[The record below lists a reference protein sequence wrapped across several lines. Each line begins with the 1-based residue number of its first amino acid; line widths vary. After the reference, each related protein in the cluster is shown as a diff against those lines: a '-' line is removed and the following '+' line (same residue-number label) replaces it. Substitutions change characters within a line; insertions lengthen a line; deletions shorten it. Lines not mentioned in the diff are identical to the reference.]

1 MIYSHEV
8 LREFIDT
15 KLNGRSKGWGNR
27 ELVFNEDR
35 VSV

>member
-1 MIYSHEV
+1 MTRGV
-8 LREFIDT
+8 TFIETERRKMGARDLE
-15 KLNGRSKGWGNR
+15 KRNG